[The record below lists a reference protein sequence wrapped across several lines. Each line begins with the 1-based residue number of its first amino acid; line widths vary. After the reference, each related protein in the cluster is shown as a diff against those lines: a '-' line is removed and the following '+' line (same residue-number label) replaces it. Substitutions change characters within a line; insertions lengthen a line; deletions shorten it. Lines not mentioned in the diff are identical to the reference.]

1 MTGVFRLHHFIIHE
15 ANYLSAALHIVGRKW
30 WNRRASACQTWAL
43 PGHPKAVLDAAS
55 PVHRI
60 LSDWKATDV
69 ERPEKLPSHF
79 TSLQL
84 SRDSTADGFLEASIL
99 SDFYLFIYFR
109 KLMKMHFESC
119 NLITK
124 AFEKNENHHT
134 WRIWNLKIQENF
146 REYFRECTLYK
157 IDYRSVC
164 KLPSVLWI
172 FKN

>member
-1 MTGVFRLHHFIIHE
+1 M
-15 ANYLSAALHIVGRKW
+15 
-30 WNRRASACQTWAL
+30 
-43 PGHPKAVLDAAS
+43 
-55 PVHRI
+55 
-60 LSDWKATDV
+60 

-134 WRIWNLKIQENF
+134 
-146 REYFRECTLYK
+146 
-157 IDYRSVC
+157 
-164 KLPSVLWI
+164 
-172 FKN
+172 